1 MRGSVCDI
9 FCLISGTT
17 ARCPIAAIIAIIRP
31 SSDTSLALRSA
42 VIACA
47 CRFCSVSQ
55 SLEGGFGVG
64 STQGA
69 SSDPMGN
76 EAGAGANRRRSPPI
90 SATPFFGDAYGAAL
104 VWCACKQP
112 ESLLGSNICSML
124 GCLTCLYL
132 LPRQRCVLCCCL
144 EPFFLTVVNELVP
157 AFKPVV
163 EGAEDHC
170 SMVSGW

>member
-90 SATPFFGDAYGAAL
+90 SATPFFGGMHMVRRWCGVRVNSPNHCLAATSAARLAASRASIFCLASAAFSAAAL
-104 VWCACKQP
+104 NR
-112 ESLLGSNICSML
+112 SS
-124 GCLTCLYL
+124 
-132 LPRQRCVLCCCL
+132 
-144 EPFFLTVVNELVP
+144 
-157 AFKPVV
+157 
-163 EGAEDHC
+163 
-170 SMVSGW
+170 